1 MKSTSEFEVEK
12 ILEKKKIQNKTYYFV
27 KWKGYDYSQSTW
39 EPIDNLLNCN
49 EKISEYEKSK
59 KILDEEGLLNLNEWN
74 SKISKVKI
82 HDIKLKDLIVKN
94 EIKRII
100 NIREKNNILYALVE
114 FEQNRFS
121 KNKIPETYIPT
132 NLLKTKKNINILND
146 FYESTI
152 HFD

>member
-12 ILEKKKIQNKTYYFV
+12 ILEKKNIQNKTYYFV

-39 EPIDNLLNCN
+39 EPIENLLNCD
-49 EKISEYEKSK
+49 EKILEYEKSK
-59 KILDEEGLLNLNEWN
+59 KILEEEGIIILNEWD
-74 SKISKVKI
+74 SKFYSNQ
-82 HDIKLKDLIVKN
+82 KLKELILNN

>member
-12 ILEKKKIQNKTYYFV
+12 ILEKKNIQNKTYYFV

-114 FEQNRFS
+114 FKQNQFL
-121 KNKIPETYIPT
+121 KTKIPDTYIPT
-132 NLLKTKKNINILND
+132 FLLKTKNNINKLND

>member
-12 ILEKKKIQNKTYYFV
+12 ILEKKNIQNKTYYFV

-39 EPIDNLLNCN
+39 EPIDNLLNCD

-74 SKISKVKI
+74 SKILKINI
-82 HDIKLKDLIVKN
+82 HDKKLKELIIKN

-100 NIREKNNILYALVE
+100 NIREKNNILYALAE
-114 FEQNRFS
+114 FKQNQLL
-121 KNKIPETYIPT
+121 KNKIPDTYIPT
-132 NLLKTKKNINILND
+132 ILLKTKKNINKLND

>member
-12 ILEKKKIQNKTYYFV
+12 ILEKKNIQNKTYYFV

-39 EPIDNLLNCN
+39 EPIENLLNCD
-49 EKISEYEKSK
+49 EKILEYEKSK
-59 KILDEEGLLNLNEWN
+59 KILEEEGIILNEWD
-74 SKISKVKI
+74 SKFYSNQ
-82 HDIKLKDLIVKN
+82 KLKELILNN